1 MTPDTDTFSGGF
13 PEPVFAA
20 QAVFRTLMD
29 GMARPG
35 TVGDIA
41 GDAAPPAPLSPAAGA
56 IALTLCDHDT
66 AVWLTPALAVSTL
79 PAWLAFHTGAAITA
93 ERQDARFAFVEKGGV
108 LPDLCLFAQGTQDY
122 PDRSTTLVVEI
133 EAFEG
138 GSPFTLTGPGI
149 RTQETIAPVGLP
161 DMFAQFW
168 AQNRQNFPRG
178 VDLILVAGSRVL
190 CLPRT
195 TVLHVKEA

>member
-1 MTPDTDTFSGGF
+1 MKPDTDTFSGGF

-41 GDAAPPAPLSPAAGA
+41 GNAVPPAPLSPAAGA

-66 AVWLTPALAVSTL
+66 AVWLTPALAASAL
-79 PAWLAFHTGAAITA
+79 PTWLAFHTGAAITA

-149 RTQETIAPVGLP
+149 RTQETIATVGLP

-178 VDLILVAGSRVL
+178 VDLILVAGNRVL

-195 TVLHVKEA
+195 TVLQIKEA